1 MRILNPLK
9 FNKFVG
15 AMVLSTA
22 RARGSRA
29 TKCFSRPH
37 LGEKR
42 IILPRLDDSKT
53 TGYFSNYAPSDGN
66 ASPRRMFRMTVRVLR
81 SIRFRNCHVVRIET
95 RFGVR
100 GWDAVQ
106 IFPQKSQRNPL
117 ARSHQCA
124 HFLHVLQ
131 SQKEHVA

>member
-1 MRILNPLK
+1 
-9 FNKFVG
+9 
-15 AMVLSTA
+15 MVLSTA

-117 ARSHQCA
+117 ALTKGARCVTTREKIFTLVRDEDADTSRTP
-124 HFLHVLQ
+124 
-131 SQKEHVA
+131 